1 MQDAARI
8 AAVIDALEQI
18 FKFDKPADNTLNLYF
33 RTHRYIG
40 SKDRRFVAETVWTV
54 LRRYGRYSSLC
65 KKLTARIAVSLYLQ
79 ETGLHPDKYFTGE
92 QYAPAPLTDDEC
104 VVFDEKSPLLECPD
118 WLKDKLEPADISAMT
133 QPAAT
138 DLRVNTLKTTREK
151 MLKEL
156 ADFSPEPT
164 PYSPIGIRL
173 QGRPQIMSLPVFLDG
188 RVELQDEGSQI
199 AALLTQAKAGD
210 LILDWCA
217 GAGGKTLAMAA
228 MTKNEGVVYAAD
240 LNTKRLR
247 DLPDRARRS
256 GARNIVV
263 LTDYKNL
270 KQGYDLVLVDA
281 PCTGTGTWRRSPD
294 ARWRIGKKQS
304 AELVKTQRDI
314 LEKAAKHV
322 KAGGRLFYITCSLD
336 DAENDDQITAF
347 LKKRKDFKL
356 ENLAPVF
363 KEITGKT
370 IITPV
375 VHLTPS
381 TFGTDGFFAAS
392 MIRTA

>member
-18 FKFDKPADNTLNLYF
+18 FKFEQPADNTLNLYF
-33 RTHRYIG
+33 RTHHYIG
-40 SKDRRFVAETVWTV
+40 SKDRRFVAETVWAV
-54 LRRYGRYSSLC
+54 VRRYGRYSALC
-65 KKLTARIAVSLYLQ
+65 KKLTARIAAALYLQ
-79 ETGLHPDKYFTGE
+79 EIGLSPDDYFTGE
-92 QYAPAPLTDDEC
+92 QYAPEPLKAAERI
-104 VVFDEKSPLLECPD
+104 EYKELSPMLECPE
-118 WLKDKLEPADISAMT
+118 WLKNKLDIADISAMT
-133 QPAAT
+133 ELAAT
-138 DLRVNTLKTTREK
+138 DLRVNTLKTTRDK
-151 MLKEL
+151 VLKEL
-156 ADFSPEPT
+156 EDFSPEPT
-164 PYSPIGIRL
+164 PFSPIGIRL
-173 QGRPQIMSLPVFLDG
+173 QGRPQITSLPAFIDG

-210 LILDWCA
+210 VILDWCA

-228 MTKNEGVVYAAD
+228 MTQNKGVVYAVD

-256 GARNIVV
+256 GAQNIVV

-270 KQGYDLVLVDA
+270 KSGYDLVLVDA

-294 ARWRIGKKQS
+294 ARWRVGKKQS

-314 LEKAAKHV
+314 LEKAAKSV

-336 DAENDDQITAF
+336 EAENDDQITAF
-347 LKKRKDFKL
+347 LKKHKDFKL

-370 IITPV
+370 ILTPV
-375 VHLTPS
+375 VHLSPS

-392 MIRTA
+392 MIKE